1 MNDDLVPMR
10 HQPSPHEHG
19 LASRSG
25 LLLALC
31 AAVLAAAC
39 TDRMT
44 PSHDR
49 WGRSGELIAMSGGE
63 GGARYACVTCHGAR
77 GEGNG
82 FDAPRLAGLPAGYL
96 QKQMQDYATGLRPH
110 EVMRDVARFL
120 DSHER
125 VRVANF
131 YAALPPQAL
140 PFDTQ
145 PATEEA
151 VAETTA
157 GLYASTCEL
166 CHGAAGVGSVNG
178 PPLNAQPAFYLTQ
191 QLQDWQV
198 SKRRNDGNHVMLK
211 VAQRLGA
218 EEVRQLSLYL
228 AQISLAHPLAH
239 PLAQIPLAQIPA
251 HPAPADR

>member
-1 MNDDLVPMR
+1 MKDDLDPMR
-10 HQPSPHEHG
+10 RPPSLHQPRPANIG
-19 LASRSG
+19 G

-31 AAVLAAAC
+31 AAVLSTAC
-39 TDRMT
+39 SDRMNIT
-44 PSHDR
+44 DDR
-49 WGRSGELIAMSGGE
+49 FSASGELIAMSGGE

-96 QKQMQDYATGLRPH
+96 QKQMEDYAVGLRAH
-110 EVMRDVARFL
+110 EVMRDAARFL

-131 YAALPPQAL
+131 YASLPPQAF
-140 PFDTQ
+140 PFETQ
-145 PATEEA
+145 PATEEDIA
-151 VAETTA
+151 AATPA
-157 GLYASTCEL
+157 LYASACEQ
-166 CHGAAGVGSVNG
+166 CHGVEGVGSVNG

-211 VAQRLGA
+211 VAQQLKPD
-218 EEVRQLSLYL
+218 EVRQLSLYL
-228 AQISLAHPLAH
+228 ARVSVAH
-239 PLAQIPLAQIPA
+239 PLAQIP
-251 HPAPADR
+251 

>member
-1 MNDDLVPMR
+1 MNDDLVLMR
-10 HQPSPHEHG
+10 HQPSLHEHQPANRG
-19 LASRSG
+19 G

-31 AAVLAAAC
+31 VSVLTTAC
-39 TDRMT
+39 TDRIS
-44 PSHDR
+44 PSDDR
-49 WGRSGELIAMSGGE
+49 WGRGGELIAMSGGE

-96 QKQMQDYATGLRPH
+96 QKQMEDYAAGLRAH
-110 EVMRDVARFL
+110 EVMRDAAGFL

-125 VRVANF
+125 VRVANY

-140 PFDTQ
+140 S

-151 VAETTA
+151 VAAATP
-157 GLYASTCEL
+157 GLFASTCQP
-166 CHGAAGVGSVNG
+166 CHGVEGIGSVNG

-211 VAQRLGA
+211 VAQQLSAG
-218 EEVRQLSLYL
+218 EVRQLSLYL
-228 AQISLAHPLAH
+228 AQI
-239 PLAQIPLAQIPA
+239 PA
-251 HPAPADR
+251 RPTPADR

>member
-1 MNDDLVPMR
+1 MR
-10 HQPSPHEHG
+10 HPPSLYEHRPTNFGG
-19 LASRSG
+19 LA
-25 LLLALC
+25 LALLAT
-31 AAVLAAAC
+31 VLATAC
-39 TDRMT
+39 TDRM
-44 PSHDR
+44 SISDDR
-49 WGRSGELIAMSGGE
+49 WGRSGELIARSGGE
-63 GGARYACVTCHGAR
+63 GGARYACATCHGAR

-96 QKQMQDYATGLRPH
+96 QQQMEDYATGLRAH
-110 EVMRDVARFL
+110 AVMRDAARFL

-125 VRVANF
+125 VRVANH

-140 PFDTQ
+140 S

-151 VAETTA
+151 IAAGTP
-157 GLYASTCEL
+157 GLYAGACQQ
-166 CHGAAGVGSVNG
+166 CHGVQGVGTANG

-211 VAQRLGA
+211 VAQQLEP

-228 AQISLAHPLAH
+228 AQI
-239 PLAQIPLAQIPA
+239 PLAQIQ
-251 HPAPADR
+251 

>member
-1 MNDDLVPMR
+1 MVAERAFGLTGLAVGDDSVSMR
-10 HQPSPHEHG
+10 IQPSLSRHW
-19 LASRSG
+19 LARRFG
-25 LLLALC
+25 RTLTLIV
-31 AAVLAAAC
+31 AVLASGC

-44 PSHDR
+44 RSDDR
-49 WGRSGELIAMSGGE
+49 WGRGGALIAMSGGE

-96 QKQMQDYATGLRPH
+96 QKQMQDYAAGLRPH

-120 DSHER
+120 DSDER

-140 PFDTQ
+140 PPANEEVLSATTPKLYVDACTQ
-145 PATEEA
+145 
-151 VAETTA
+151 
-157 GLYASTCEL
+157 
-166 CHGAAGVGSVNG
+166 CHGTEGVGTVNG
-178 PPLNAQPAFYLTQ
+178 PPLSAQPAFYLVQ

-211 VAQRLGA
+211 VAQQLKPA
-218 EEVRQLSLYL
+218 EVTQLSLYL
-228 AQISLAHPLAH
+228 AQIPLA
-239 PLAQIPLAQIPA
+239 PIPS
-251 HPAPADR
+251 APIR